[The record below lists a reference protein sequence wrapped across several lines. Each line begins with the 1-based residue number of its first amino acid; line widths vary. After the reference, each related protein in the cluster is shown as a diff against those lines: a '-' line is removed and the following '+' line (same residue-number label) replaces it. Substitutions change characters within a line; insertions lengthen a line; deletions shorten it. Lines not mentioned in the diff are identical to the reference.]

1 MVHSDTFGAIRN
13 RAGKVLLTKITL
25 KHSAVFALLARWI
38 EDNTPEEF
46 GQLFPFTSVNVNFGY
61 AARIHRDGNNVG
73 PSMTK
78 SFGSFT
84 GGSLL
89 YWESDDG
96 SLDLNTADPA
106 HASCTFDTR
115 RQMVLFDGN
124 RAHAVSPFKGE
135 RYSLV
140 FFTCPGYQSL
150 SATQKEVLIHIGSV
164 WPDTA
169 TTAVWASLLGP
180 PTGDCKS
187 IRRMFGYDEKPGA
200 IQYGGTS
207 LIKLENTLALVLS
220 FAIDPLNVQHFC
232 ACSKDVNAA
241 ALSQEAWEGV
251 LVRSRNLR
259 PVGAKTRTHFK
270 FWKRAHVI
278 HGPWA
283 YENVE
288 IMLSNIRMWRF
299 QPLATTLGASLSAFR
314 APYSNQLSRSITT
327 ASRPSGLAFLQ
338 PRTSRRSFAS
348 TTGENRA
355 PARLSCAVLAW
366 DTSAEVLGVWISLQ
380 PTLS

>member
-1 MVHSDTFGAIRN
+1 MVHSDTFGAVRN
-13 RAGKVLLTKITL
+13 RAGKVLLTKITI

-164 WPDTA
+164 WPDRA

-187 IRRMFGYDEKPGA
+187 IRRMFGYDENPE
-200 IQYGGTS
+200 QS
-207 LIKLENTLALVLS
+207 NS
-220 FAIDPLNVQHFC
+220 
-232 ACSKDVNAA
+232 
-241 ALSQEAWEGV
+241 EGH
-251 LVRSRNLR
+251 L
-259 PVGAKTRTHFK
+259 
-270 FWKRAHVI
+270 
-278 HGPWA
+278 
-283 YENVE
+283 
-288 IMLSNIRMWRF
+288 
-299 QPLATTLGASLSAFR
+299 
-314 APYSNQLSRSITT
+314 
-327 ASRPSGLAFLQ
+327 
-338 PRTSRRSFAS
+338 
-348 TTGENRA
+348 
-355 PARLSCAVLAW
+355 
-366 DTSAEVLGVWISLQ
+366 
-380 PTLS
+380 